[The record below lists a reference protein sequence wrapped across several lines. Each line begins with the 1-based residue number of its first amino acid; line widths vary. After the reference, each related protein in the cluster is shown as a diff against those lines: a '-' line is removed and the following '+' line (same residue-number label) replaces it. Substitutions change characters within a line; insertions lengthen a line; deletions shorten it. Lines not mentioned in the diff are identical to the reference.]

1 MAKRG
6 RWAGRE
12 GEMRAV
18 VERWARSGLPLAQ
31 FARREGIAQKT
42 MYRWRQ
48 RLRVGEDRV
57 RRGRPPVPGKDRSAS
72 GARSLFT
79 EVSAALGQAP
89 PAAAIMY
96 EVVFGDGTRVR
107 VPEHFDPDSLRI
119 LLATLREC

>member
-1 MAKRG
+1 MAERG
-6 RWAGRE
+6 RWSGRE
-12 GEMRAV
+12 EEMRAV

-42 MYRWRQ
+42 MYRWRR
-48 RLRVGEDRV
+48 RLSVGDDRV

-79 EVSAALGQAP
+79 EVSAALEQAP
-89 PAAAIMY
+89 SARIMY
-96 EVVFGDGTRVR
+96 EVVLGDGTTVR
-107 VPEHFDPDSLRI
+107 VPEHFDPDSLRL